1 VPIQKFSAVRSRNR
15 IGIADEDPTPEIST
29 ALHGYVVYRFN
40 DASIAAPG
48 GLATTA
54 TVIFRQAPERPRQIV
69 TQLEQWAPALLQHGC
84 LIFVQPSPTGTGT
97 DLRPFREILVKAIKD
112 FQLPVSGLTEE
123 EFNQLGRSPADFSQ
137 PKFTPLV
144 HILEGQGDWRQ
155 MLRYLQQHPP
165 GELPSPQPD
174 VKCIDPDGSES
185 ALDEPEHVLLVQ
197 RAFWDS
203 SEVRLEPLRN
213 GLSGVDAYR
222 AHVRQRVNQVGGQWP
237 YRYFIKIGDREKVT
251 TEYMKYEGIAMAH
264 LPYHLGPRL
273 RLERCALGYRSG
285 IIVSDYV
292 SGAQPLK
299 DCARDGRAP
308 AIIANLFNVTFRAWH
323 NGAEDNEVRLQEHLK
338 GRLPPAIPESRQPL
352 TKKYGAKKSL
362 AELGELLVAGESRP
376 VSVGV
381 IHGDLHATNVLVR
394 GGDAILIDFEMVEE
408 KAPLLRDLACLE
420 GGIFIDGFVGDQ
432 RKPKTI
438 LDSVRCLYEP
448 ELLLD
453 GHVRPCHPIDG
464 SAWFFDCVMQIRM
477 QARQIERSDHQYALV
492 LASELMKKACNKH
505 DFDAAKSEKA
515 SGFGDRTKGH
525 RKLRAN
531 AVPIRTE
538 QTRAMAY
545 VLAEWIL
552 TGLHASDGQTN

>member
-1 VPIQKFSAVRSRNR
+1 MPIQEFSAVRSRNR

-40 DASIAAPG
+40 DASIIEPG

-54 TVIFRQAPERPRQIV
+54 AVVFRQSPERPRQIV

-84 LIFVQPSPTGTGT
+84 LIFIQPSPAGAEI
-97 DLRPFREILVKAIKD
+97 LRPFREILVKAIKD

-123 EFNQLGRSPADFSQ
+123 EFNQLGRSSGDFSQ

-144 HILEGQGDWRQ
+144 HVLEGQGDWRQ
-155 MLRYLQQHPP
+155 VLRYLQQHPP
-165 GELPSPQPD
+165 CELPSPQPD
-174 VKCIDPDGSES
+174 VKCVDPDGSES

-251 TEYMKYEGIAMAH
+251 TEYLKYEGIAMAH

-323 NGAEDNEVRLQEHLK
+323 NGAEDNEVRLQEHLRR
-338 GRLPPAIPESRQPL
+338 RLPPAIPIFRQPL
-352 TKKYGAKKSL
+352 IKKYGAKKSF
-362 AELGELLVAGESRP
+362 AELGKLLLAGNSHP
-376 VSVGV
+376 VSLGV

-394 GGDAILIDFEMVEE
+394 GGDAILIDFERVEE

-420 GGIFIDGFVGDQ
+420 GGLFVDGFVGDQ
-432 RKPKTI
+432 RKPRTI
-438 LDSVRCLYEP
+438 LNSVRCLYESA
-448 ELLLD
+448 LLLN

-477 QARQIERSDHQYALV
+477 QARQLERADHQYALV
-492 LASELMKKACNKH
+492 LASELMRKACNEH
-505 DFDAAKSEKA
+505 DFDA
-515 SGFGDRTKGH
+515 RTKGH

-545 VLAEWIL
+545 VLVEWIL
-552 TGLHASDGQTN
+552 TGLHVSDRQIN